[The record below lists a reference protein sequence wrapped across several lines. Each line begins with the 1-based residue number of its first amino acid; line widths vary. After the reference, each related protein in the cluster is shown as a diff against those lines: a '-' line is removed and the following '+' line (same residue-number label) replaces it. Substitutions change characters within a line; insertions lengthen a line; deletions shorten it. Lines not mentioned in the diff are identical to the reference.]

1 MSKVERAM
9 VILLRDAHFLRL
21 RSTSDG
27 GYRIQ
32 YTDGLTQIATE
43 APSLSECLIRLGRQL
58 ESMNET
64 KGLGMAISS
73 IMTERG
79 V

>member
-9 VILLRDAHFLRL
+9 AILLRDVHFLRF

-43 APSLSECLIRLGRQL
+43 APSISECLIRLGRQL
-58 ESMNET
+58 ESVNDT
-64 KGLGMAISS
+64 KGLGMTISS
-73 IMTERG
+73 IMAEGG